1 MALSTIGIQSFGLT
15 DPGADKNIM
24 WDDSA
29 SALTIT
35 GMNGITMVD
44 SWRLSTNATDDVD
57 PFSANLERN
66 DTAGFSHLVGMSVS
80 SGVWTFPSTGFY
92 WVQASVA
99 YDEQN
104 STGADP
110 GFRTEIQVTTD
121 NSSYANIAASDAG
134 MENSSGGNIYQNTL
148 VETLIDCTDTSNVKV
163 KFNIDNEDD
172 STTVNGSSTVTYTNM
187 MFIRLGDT

>member
-1 MALSTIGIQSFGLT
+1 MALRTIGIQSFGLT

-121 NSSYANIAASDAG
+121 NSSYNSHGIGYAHLSGTNYQDQGIATS
-134 MENSSGGNIYQNTL
+134 I
-148 VETLIDCTDTSNVKV
+148 IDVTDTANVKV
-163 KFNIDNEDD
+163 KFRTVGLTDGNRIIGNSTEDLT
-172 STTVNGSSTVTYTNM
+172 SFK
-187 MFIRLGDT
+187 FIRLGDT

>member
-1 MALSTIGIQSFGLT
+1 MAKTTITLPSFGLT

-44 SWRLSTNATDDVD
+44 SWRLSTNATNDVD

-80 SGVWTFPSTGFY
+80 QSF
-92 WVQASVA
+92 
-99 YDEQN
+99 E
-104 STGADP
+104 
-110 GFRTEIQVTTD
+110 
-121 NSSYANIAASDAG
+121 
-134 MENSSGGNIYQNTL
+134 
-148 VETLIDCTDTSNVKV
+148 VKAL
-163 KFNIDNEDD
+163 F
-172 STTVNGSSTVTYTNM
+172 
-187 MFIRLGDT
+187 